1 MAAMEGVFGERIV
14 SILGEFTGKIRQI
27 NQKYAKPTIKLSR
40 GAKFSLLA
48 LEIYLIFLVA
58 LLAYRFWTI
67 ITGGV

>member
-1 MAAMEGVFGERIV
+1 MAVMERVFGERIG

-27 NQKYAKPTIKLSR
+27 NQKYAKPTITLSR

-58 LLAYRFWTI
+58 LLAYKFWTI
-67 ITGGV
+67 ITGGT

>member
-1 MAAMEGVFGERIV
+1 MAVMEQVFGERIG

-27 NQKYAKPTIKLSR
+27 NQKYAKTTIKLSR